1 MTVTS
6 ILAKEIAQLLT
17 QPVEAVLFD
26 LDGTLIDSVP
36 DLAAAIDTMLHSL
49 GKPAAGEEKV
59 KCWVGNGASALVKRA
74 LIDADL
80 LAGSDM
86 LERDVYS
93 KAYSI
98 FEFAYEQ
105 KLTQATGLYPGVEQ
119 VLAQLSSQKI
129 KMGLITNKPRRF
141 TLPLLRAL
149 NIGHYF
155 QDVLCGDD
163 LEFKKPH
170 PLPVITA
177 LSNLAVS
184 AEQCLM
190 VGDSISDVKSA
201 KSAEVKSVAVT
212 YGYNHG
218 IAISDVSNG
227 VMADYFIDQMQ
238 QLLA

>member
-1 MTVTS
+1 MSAPS
-6 ILAKEIAQLLT
+6 ILAKDIDQLLS
-17 QPVEAVLFD
+17 QPLEAVLFD

-59 KCWVGNGASALVKRA
+59 KRWVGNGASALVKRA

-80 LAGSDM
+80 LLGFDV
-86 LERDVYS
+86 LESDVYS
-93 KAYSI
+93 RAYPI

-119 VLAQLSSQKI
+119 VLARLFKQNI

-149 NIGHYF
+149 NIAHYF
-155 QDVLCGDD
+155 QDILCGDD
-163 LEFKKPH
+163 LEYKKPH
-170 PLPVITA
+170 PLPVTTA
-177 LSNLAVS
+177 LLNLSTS
-184 AEQCLM
+184 AESCLM

-201 KSAEVKSVAVT
+201 KAAEVKSVAVT

-218 IAISDVSNG
+218 IEITDANNDVL
-227 VMADYFIDQMQ
+227 ADCFIDSMQ